1 MKYELG
7 EKVRINKHWKRQNRE
22 KQLKIRGI
30 DDLESYLMSDDA
42 AGDYLNITKYE
53 KENIE
58 EFGYICGIR
67 FLKVSYDLQYICDE
81 PYIKDGIQQLDY
93 QSEQI
98 YLVATKMNTLRRVSF
113 EDIEHI
119 QKLEEK

>member
-22 KQLKIRGI
+22 EQLKNRGI
-30 DDLESYLMSDDA
+30 EDLESYLMSDDV
-42 AGDYLNITKYE
+42 AGDYLNIIKYE
-53 KENIE
+53 KEKIE

-93 QSEQI
+93 KSEQV

>member
-22 KQLKIRGI
+22 EQLKNRGI
-30 DDLESYLMSDDA
+30 EDLESYLMSDDV
-42 AGDYLNITKYE
+42 AGDYLNIKKYE

-58 EFGYICGIR
+58 EFGYICGMR

-93 QSEQI
+93 KSEQV

-113 EDIEHI
+113 EDIEHT

>member
-7 EKVRINKHWKRQNRE
+7 EKVRINKHWKRQHRA
-22 KQLKIRGI
+22 KQLKNRGI
-30 DDLESYLMSDDA
+30 EDLESYLMSDDV
-42 AGDYLNITKYE
+42 AGDYLNIKKYE

-58 EFGYICGIR
+58 EFGYICGMR

-93 QSEQI
+93 KSEQV

-113 EDIEHI
+113 EDIEHT

>member
-7 EKVRINKHWKRQNRE
+7 EKVRINKYWKRQNRE
-22 KQLKIRGI
+22 EQLKNRGI
-30 DDLESYLMSDDA
+30 EDLESYLMSDDA
-42 AGDYLNITKYE
+42 AGDYLNIKKYE
-53 KENIE
+53 KEKNE

-93 QSEQI
+93 KSEQV